1 MSLRNRAALPVV
13 LSALLTPLAASA
25 GADRS
30 ADATQGTTQDLPF
43 AFDEKQDFELHDA
56 HVKAVEEQVKSAEL
70 FAPSMMKRA
79 SDAKLSLKSYV
90 EDAKYLADLEQPA
103 SPELAADLEKKHQST
118 LKGVEGAL
126 ALPGLFGTI
135 QGGSS
140 PPIVFEPLGGS
151 LDAGTC
157 GDCEKFV
164 FDAPFNGYFSK
175 TFPLGWAVVSPGPV
189 WGLTVDF
196 RSGVAGAGHTVAVT
210 GERFTAGVGQRHGA
224 ASGTMNISTDVG
236 VGGLGVAH
244 GWSDVQFV
252 VKDVATGAEQ
262 CRSRIE
268 MSNLAAGA
276 WYAREARDHG
286 EITIGCR
293 FDRDPSS
300 ATTYDALVELRAY
313 GTYAGLVGGHSII
326 HADFKRI
333 DVELCP

>member
-25 GADRS
+25 GADGS

-56 HVKAVEEQVKSAEL
+56 HVKAVEERVNAAEA

-79 SDAKLSLKSYV
+79 TDAKLSLKSYV
-90 EDAKYLADLEQPA
+90 EDAKYLAELDQPA
-103 SPELAADLEKKHQST
+103 SPELVADLEKKHQGT
-118 LKGVEGAL
+118 IKGVESSLG
-126 ALPGLFGTI
+126 LPGLFGTM

-151 LDAGTC
+151 LDAGAC
-157 GDCEKFV
+157 GECEKFV
-164 FDAPFNGYFSK
+164 FDAPFSGYFTK
-175 TFPLGWAVVSPGPV
+175 TFPLGWAAISPEPV

-210 GERFTAGVGQRHGA
+210 GERFTAAPGQRRGA
-224 ASGTMNISTDVG
+224 ASATMNLSTDVG

-262 CRSRIE
+262 CRSRLE
-268 MSNLAAGA
+268 TSNLAAGA
-276 WYAREARDHG
+276 WYAREVRDHG
-286 EITIGCR
+286 EITVGCR

-300 ATTYDALVELRAY
+300 ATTYNALIELRAY
-313 GTYAGLVGGHSII
+313 GTYAGLVGGHSVI